1 MKNLKLSILMAVMAA
16 AFASFAAATASATTL
31 TGEGGTTLSAGT
43 SISAQSEGKTVF
55 DAAVGAFE
63 CNKSEITGKT
73 SNTGGASETVKVT
86 VESYVNSECTPGTI
100 SVLKLGTIE
109 IHTRTE
115 SEDGNGTVTWTGT
128 ELTTEYAGFHCI
140 FSATNTD
147 IGTLTGSAT
156 TGGNSTL
163 DVAATITRSGGRAG
177 AFCGTTATWTAAYKL
192 SKPGTLNVD
201 KGTPPPPSV
210 VLSGEA
216 PTGSV
221 GETSTVTW
229 KNTGTETATIADETD
244 SSETVAKTVGT
255 TCATIA
261 AGGSCTNR
269 KFECLKEGEATLTI
283 RDTTHSAVGE
293 VKIKCDLGK
302 ITGEVGTGTIGETN
316 TVTWKNTGVVPV
328 TIEDELDS
336 ESAVAET
343 IGSGCGT
350 IAVGGSCTTRKVKCL
365 KEGEATLTARD
376 TPSVEGTVKIK
387 CDKPVILKG
396 SVPTPDYVGETYTV
410 TWKNEGSKSATVADE
425 TNSAETVV
433 ETTGTACTTI
443 ASEGSCTNRKIKC
456 LKAGEATLTARDT
469 TNSAEASITVKCENK
484 PIVLKGKVT
493 SPGLVGETYT
503 VTWENSGTG
512 TATIN
517 DETNS
522 SSTVAETTGSAC
534 TTIAGGGSCTN
545 RKVKCLKA
553 GESTLTVRDTTNS
566 VEASVTIKCVNAL
579 EGGPTTGKVGE
590 TVTVT
595 WTNNGE
601 SALVIE
607 DESTSDGTVAET
619 LGTSCGTIAATSSC
633 TNRKIKC
640 LKAGEA
646 TITAI
651 DTPATPA
658 TEGKFVI
665 KCS

>member
-1 MKNLKLSILMAVMAA
+1 MKKLKLPILMAVMAA
-16 AFASFAAATASATTL
+16 AFASFAAATASATTI
-31 TGEGGTTLSAGT
+31 TGEGGVTLGTGT
-43 SISAQSEGKTVF
+43 SISAQSEGSTIF
-55 DAAVGAFE
+55 HAAIGDFE
-63 CNKSEITGKT
+63 CKKSEITGKT
-73 SNTGGASETVKVT
+73 SNSGGASETVKVT
-86 VESYVNSECTPGTI
+86 VESYVNTECTPGVIT
-100 SVLKLGTIE
+100 VLKLGTIE
-109 IHTRTE
+109 IHTKSE
-115 SEDGNGTVTWTGT
+115 SADNNGTVTWTGT
-128 ELTTEYAGFHCI
+128 ELTTEYGGFHCI
-140 FSATNTD
+140 FTATNTD
-147 IGTLTGSAT
+147 VGTLTGSAT
-156 TGGNSTL
+156 TGGNATL
-163 DVAATITRSGGRAG
+163 DVVATITRSGGRAG

-192 SKPGTLNVD
+192 SKPSTLNVD
-201 KGTPPPPSV
+201 STTPAV

-221 GETSTVTW
+221 GESYTVTW
-229 KNTGTETATIADETD
+229 KNTGSKSATINDETN
-244 SSETVAKTVGT
+244 SAETVAKTIGT
-255 TCATIA
+255 ACTTIA
-261 AGGSCTNR
+261 ASGSCTNR
-269 KFECLKEGEATLTI
+269 KIECLKEGEATLTI
-283 RDTTHSAVGE
+283 RDTTAGAVGE
-293 VKIKCDLGK
+293 VKIKCDQGK
-302 ITGEVGTGTIGETN
+302 ITGEVATGTIGETN

-350 IAVGGSCTTRKVKCL
+350 IAASGSCTTRKVKCL

-376 TPSVEGTVKIK
+376 TPSVEGKVTIK

-443 ASEGSCTNRKIKC
+443 ASEGSCTTRKVKC

-469 TNSAEASITVKCENK
+469 TNSAEASVTIKCENK

-493 SPGLVGETYT
+493 TPGVVGETYT
-503 VTWENSGTG
+503 VTWENTGTG

-517 DETNS
+517 DEPNSNS
-522 SSTVAETTGSAC
+522 SVAETTGSAC

-566 VEASVTIKCVNAL
+566 AEASVTIKCVNAL
-579 EGGPTTGKVGE
+579 EGGPATGKVGE

-619 LGTSCGTIAATSSC
+619 LGSSCGTISATSSC
-633 TNRKIKC
+633 TSRKIKC

>member
-1 MKNLKLSILMAVMAA
+1 MKSLKLSIFAMAMAT
-16 AFASFAAATASATTL
+16 AFAALSVAGASATTL
-31 TGEGGTTLSAGT
+31 KGAEGKAIEAGTT
-43 SISAQSEGKTVF
+43 ISAESEGHAVL
-55 DAAVGAFE
+55 DAPIGKLE
-63 CNKSEITGKT
+63 CNSAVSGKT
-73 SNTGGASETVKVT
+73 ENAGGSTETVKGPIESLSFTNCTSGVVPTVITKGTLEIHTSGETANDNGTLTSNGTEVT
-86 VESYVNSECTPGTI
+86 VE
-100 SVLKLGTIE
+100 
-109 IHTRTE
+109 
-115 SEDGNGTVTWTGT
+115 
-128 ELTTEYAGFHCI
+128 AFGFHCI
-140 FSATNTD
+140 FKTTNTD
-147 IGTLTGSAT
+147 IGTVTGSAT
-156 TGGNSTL
+156 TGGSATL
-163 DVAATITRSGGRAG
+163 DISATIPRSGGRAG
-177 AFCGTTATWTAAYKL
+177 AFCGSSAPWTGSYKVTTP
-192 SKPGTLNVD
+192 STLNVD
-201 KGTPPPPSV
+201 SAV

-229 KNTGTETATIADETD
+229 KDTGNESATIADEPD
-244 SSETVAKTVGT
+244 SNEAVAKTVGT
-255 TCATIA
+255 ACATIA

-343 IGSGCGT
+343 LGSGCGT
-350 IAVGGSCTTRKVKCL
+350 IAAGGSCTSRKVKCL

-376 TPSVEGTVKIK
+376 TPSVEGKVTIK

-443 ASEGSCTNRKIKC
+443 ASEGSCTTRKVKC

-469 TNSAEASITVKCENK
+469 TNSAEGSVTIKCEN
-484 PIVLKGKVT
+484 PPVILKGKVT
-493 SPGLVGETYT
+493 TPGVVGETYT
-503 VTWENSGTG
+503 VTWENTGTG
-512 TATIN
+512 TATIS

-522 SSTVAETTGSAC
+522 SSTVAETTGTAC
-534 TTIAGGGSCTN
+534 TTIAGSSSCTN
-545 RKVKCLKA
+545 RKVKCLKV

-566 VEASVTIKCVNAL
+566 AEASVTIKCVNAL
-579 EGGPTTGKVGE
+579 EGGPSTGKVGE